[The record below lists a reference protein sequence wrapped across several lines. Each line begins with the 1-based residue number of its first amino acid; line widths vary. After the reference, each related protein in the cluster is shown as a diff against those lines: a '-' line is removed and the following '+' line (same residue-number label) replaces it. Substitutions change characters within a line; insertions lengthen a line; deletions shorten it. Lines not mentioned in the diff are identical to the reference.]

1 MKHIIIF
8 LISIILISNSF
19 SQNKEVRDLLTQA
32 NQKFT
37 ERNYNEALNLLE
49 QAQQLDNKNAD
60 VYFAFGT
67 IYREM
72 NMYGSMAVKYKQ
84 ACDEIGKERPEFYL
98 MLGGVQVQQEK
109 YEEAKQTFTEY
120 LKYAPKDSKYIKQ
133 VERNI
138 AVCDFA
144 KEAIKNPV
152 PFNPINLG
160 SGVNSKLDEYLPA
173 LNVEENELVYT
184 RKVVNEYPKY
194 LGDEFQE
201 DFYVSAKNGETWGD
215 SDALRGYINTDD
227 NEGAQTLSSDGK
239 YLFFSA
245 CNRDDGL
252 GGCDIYF
259 SKRVNGNWVKPMN
272 LGAPLNTE
280 HWDSHP
286 SIAPDGKTLYFSSD
300 RPGGFGKQDIWV
312 CTIQNNGKF
321 SEPVNLGSKINTAGG
336 EVFPFIHCDNKTLYF
351 TSGGHPGMGGYDNF
365 VSKKENGEWGIPK
378 NLGYPINTYGNESS
392 LIVNAKGN
400 TAYFSSDKRG
410 GKGGIDIY
418 KFDIYD
424 EIKPQS
430 ITYLKGVIKDS
441 ESKALLSA
449 KFELY
454 NIETGELIKSAYS
467 SSKTGE
473 FFILVPTNVNYLI
486 NVEKDDY
493 IFYSD
498 NFSLKNSDNK
508 EKIFVKNIELQ
519 AIKSGNK
526 VTLKNIFFETNSFK
540 LKDESKTELQK
551 LLSFM
556 KKYPEL
562 KIQIEGYTDN
572 VGDEAANQILSEN
585 RAKAVKQFLSKNGIT
600 ETRITYKGFGEK
612 NPIADN
618 GTEKGRAENRRTEFS
633 IVGVE

>member
-1 MKHIIIF
+1 MKYILSLIIS
-8 LISIILISNSF
+8 LVLVSNGF
-19 SQNKEVRDLLTQA
+19 SQNRESQRLITQA

-37 ERNYNEALNLLE
+37 ARQYSEALNLLE
-49 QAQQLDNKNAD
+49 QAQKLDSKNAN
-60 VYFAFGT
+60 VYLAFGT

-72 NMYGSMAVKYKQ
+72 NMYGNMAVKYKQ
-84 ACDEIGKERPEFYL
+84 ACEEIGEERPEFYL
-98 MLGGVQVQQEK
+98 MLGGVQIQQEK
-109 YEEAKQTFTEY
+109 YEEAKQTFTDY
-120 LKYAPKDSKYIKQ
+120 LKYAPKDSKYISQ
-133 VERNI
+133 VEHNI
-138 AVCDFA
+138 VVCDFA
-144 KEAIKNPV
+144 KDAIKKPV
-152 PFNPINLG
+152 PFNPVNLG
-160 SGVNSKLDEYLPA
+160 GGVNSKLDEYLPA
-173 LNVEENELVYT
+173 LNVEENELVFT
-184 RKVVNEYPKY
+184 RKVVNNFPKY

-201 DFYVSAKNGETWGD
+201 DFYVSEKSGENWGD
-215 SDALRGYINTDD
+215 AEALRGYINTDD
-227 NEGAQTLSSDGK
+227 NEGAQSLSSDGR

-259 SKRVNGNWVKPMN
+259 SKKVNGNWVKPIN
-272 LGAPLNTE
+272 LGAPLNSE
-280 HWDSHP
+280 YWDSHP

-300 RPGGFGKQDIWV
+300 RPGGKGKQDLWV
-312 CTIQNNGKF
+312 CTIQNNGRF
-321 SEPVNLGSKINTAGG
+321 SEPVNLGDKINTSGG

-365 VSKKENGEWGIPK
+365 VSKKENGEWGKPK

-400 TAYFSSDKRG
+400 TAYFSSDRRG

-424 EIKPQS
+424 EIQPQS
-430 ITYLKGVIKDS
+430 ITYLKGIIRDS

-454 NIETGELIKSAYS
+454 NLETGELIKSAYS

-473 FFILVPTNVNYLI
+473 FFILVPTDVNYLI
-486 NVEKDDY
+486 NVEKENY

-498 NFSLKNSDNK
+498 NFSLKSSDSK
-508 EKIFVKNIELQ
+508 EKIFVKNIDLQ
-519 AIKSGNK
+519 EIKSGNK

-556 KKYPEL
+556 KKYSDVR
-562 KIQIEGYTDN
+562 IQVEGYTDN
-572 VGDEAANQILSEN
+572 VGDEAANQTLSEN
-585 RAKAVKQFLSKNGIT
+585 RAKAVTQYLSENGIAQ
-600 ETRITYKGFGEK
+600 ERISYKGFGEK

-618 GTEKGRAENRRTEFS
+618 STEKGRAENRRTEFS